1 MRVEFD
7 VIFLC
12 SDLLK
17 HDKPLSKKAPAP
29 HLRDVPA
36 YLLDPTTQEASKI
49 VKLASAVMRKNNNSS
64 RRKGSQGKSRNRD
77 PLKSFSAEVYKSYC
91 FSCATFP

>member
-1 MRVEFD
+1 MWT
-7 VIFLC
+7 
-12 SDLLK
+12 DLLK

-49 VKLASAVMRKNNNSS
+49 VKLTSAVMRRNNNSA
-64 RRKGSQGKSRNRD
+64 RRRGSQGKSRNRD
-77 PLKSFSAEVYKSYC
+77 PLKSFSAQVYKSFC
-91 FSCATFP
+91 FPYASFSLTFIKELF